1 MEFLSYLNLLNTDM
15 VFLLEK
21 RVELLS
27 AIEKLGSISL
37 SSKSVNMSYEISFN
51 TLITINNL
59 CPSAVVE
66 ISSDLDKANLSI
78 YGKNLLLSYM
88 LVQKEYQRFLESSK
102 EINKFDIDFFK
113 SIQRIAMQISARN
126 QIQGNIEHI
135 EKRKINSSI
144 FINLKS
150 GYDIVSNITNSSL
163 HSLKLRNNDSVVI
176 LFKSSSVILSKESSF
191 DIAIKNKLQGKIIKI
206 IIEEVDSEIIL
217 DIGEDIIVAAITTEE
232 VKSMNLKIGDR
243 LNAFIK
249 PSDIM
254 IGK

>member
-1 MEFLSYLNLLNTDM
+1 MEFLSYLNLLNKDM

-21 RVELLS
+21 RVELLL

-37 SSKSVNMSYEISFN
+37 ASKSINISYDIAFD
-51 TLITINNL
+51 TLMTINNL
-59 CPSAVVE
+59 CPSTVVE
-66 ISSDLDKANLSI
+66 ISEDVQKASLSG
-78 YGKNLLLSYM
+78 YGKNLLLSYIF
-88 LVQKEYQRFLESSK
+88 VQKEYQRFLESSQ
-102 EINKFDIDFFK
+102 EINKIDIGFFK

-126 QIQGNIEHI
+126 QIQGDIEHI

-150 GYDIVSNITNSSL
+150 GYSISSNITNSSL
-163 HSLKLRNNDSVVI
+163 HSLKLKNDDSVVI
-176 LFKSSSVILSKESSF
+176 LFKSSSVILAKESSSN
-191 DIAIKNKLQGKIIKI
+191 ISIKNKLQGKIIKI
-206 IIEEVDSEIIL
+206 ITEEVDSEILL
-217 DIGEDIIVAAITTEE
+217 DIGEDTIVAAITTEE
-232 VKSMNLKIGDR
+232 VKSMKLKIGDI